1 MKKPILSLLLLIVAI
16 TLSAAE
22 RSNSMMRRAAVSNLN
37 ASTAKVTLSKP
48 TLDVYNDGKQF
59 AIVSRDDRFP
69 AVLAYGMGNF
79 DIEKAPD
86 NVKWWFEAV
95 QRSMDKA
102 IKQNTPRRAD
112 VAYTPVAP
120 MMTTK
125 WGQDSPYNNMCPR
138 ESGDEHDTE
147 SPRSP
152 SGCVAT
158 AMAQI
163 MNYQQYPASV
173 KFTGRCYLNGGEEVY
188 DEREIQSTYS
198 WPYLIAYGS
207 YLPDGYTSSAD
218 VQHQD
223 YNFSQA
229 KSIAT
234 LLRDCG
240 YAANMS
246 YTQDGSGASVVNA
259 GIAFIESLKYPLQ
272 SVKYWDRMF
281 FSDKEWMDLL
291 QAEMMNGCPVL
302 YGGFNSDISGGHA
315 FVLHGMDAE
324 GKMYVNWGW
333 YGAYDGYYAI
343 DLLTPSESDD
353 FSYWQDVITG
363 IRPEALATDVARS
376 LFVTHSPY
384 KFSYDKTT
392 TELRYEL
399 VENLFNNTL
408 VDFVGRLCV
417 VIENESNPSETQ
429 LFDFL
434 EEGEI
439 LSPLW
444 GLIPQKNLLGKG
456 TFPPGTY
463 RIYFASKA
471 DDEESWQYARTVGGP
486 IYYEATVGADGKM
499 TISETP
505 TYISGS
511 EVPSAIREVNKP
523 TVNTTSVPRYF
534 DLQGREVNG
543 STKGLIIRRQGD
555 EVKKVLVK

>member
-1 MKKPILSLLLLIVAI
+1 M
-16 TLSAAE
+16 
-22 RSNSMMRRAAVSNLN
+22 SNLN

-102 IKQNTPRRAD
+102 IKQNNPRRAD

-125 WGQDSPYNNMCPR
+125 WGQDSPFNDMCPR
-138 ESGDEHDTE
+138 ESGNEHDTE

-163 MNYQQYPASV
+163 MNYHQYPASV
-173 KFTGRCYLNGGEEVY
+173 KFTGSCYLNDGEEIY

-198 WPYLIAYGS
+198 WPYLISYGS
-207 YLPDGYTSSAD
+207 YLPDGYTSMAD
-218 VQHQD
+218 VITQD
-223 YNFSQA
+223 YTPLQA
-229 KSIAT
+229 KRIAT

-240 YAANMS
+240 YAIGMS
-246 YTQDGSGASVVNA
+246 YTQDGSGAPSYIA
-259 GIAFIESLKYPLQ
+259 GSAFLDVFKYPQQ
-272 SVKYWDRMF
+272 SVKYWDRIYY
-281 FSDKEWMDLL
+281 SDKEWMDLL
-291 QAEMMNGCPVL
+291 QTEMLNNSPVL
-302 YGGFNSDISGGHA
+302 CGGFNSELKAGHA
-315 FVLHGMDAE
+315 FVFHGMDAE
-324 GKMYVNWGW
+324 GKVYVNWGW
-333 YGAYDGYYAI
+333 LGLYDGYYAI

-353 FSYWQDVITG
+353 FSYRQEVVTG

-376 LFVTHSPY
+376 LFATDSPY
-384 KFSYDKTT
+384 KFSYNSAT
-392 TELRYEL
+392 TELSYEL
-399 VENLFNNTL
+399 VDGLYNLTYA
-408 VDFVGRLCV
+408 DFVGRLCV

-444 GLIPQKNLLGKG
+444 GFIPQKNLLGKE
-456 TFPPGTY
+456 TFAPGTY

-511 EVPSAIREVNKP
+511 GDPSAIRKVGKP

-534 DLQGREVNG
+534 DLQGREVSG

-555 EVKKVLVK
+555 EVKKVLVR

>member
-1 MKKPILSLLLLIVAI
+1 MRSLH
-16 TLSAAE
+16 
-22 RSNSMMRRAAVSNLN
+22 
-37 ASTAKVTLSKP
+37 ASTATVTLSKP
-48 TLDVYNDGKQF
+48 TLDVYNDGNQF

-79 DIEKAPD
+79 DIDKAPD

-95 QRSMDKA
+95 QQSMDKA

-120 MMTTK
+120 FITTK
-125 WGQDSPYNNMCPR
+125 WGQDSPFNDMCPR

-163 MNYQQYPASV
+163 MNYHQYPASV
-173 KFTGRCYLNGGEEVY
+173 KFTGSCYLNDGEEIY

-207 YLPDGYTSSAD
+207 YLPDGYTSMAD
-218 VQHQD
+218 VITQD
-223 YNFSQA
+223 YTASQA
-229 KSIAT
+229 KRIAT

-240 YAANMS
+240 YAIGMS
-246 YTQDGSGASVVNA
+246 YTQDGSGASSYKA
-259 GIAFIESLKYPLQ
+259 GSAFLDVFKYPQQ
-272 SVKYWDRMF
+272 SVKYWDRIYY
-281 FSDKEWMDLL
+281 SDKEWMDLL
-291 QAEMMNGCPVL
+291 QTEMLNNSPVL
-302 YGGFNSDISGGHA
+302 CGGFDSELKAGHA
-315 FVLHGMDAE
+315 FVFHGMDAE
-324 GKMYVNWGW
+324 GKVYVNWGW
-333 YGAYDGYYAI
+333 NGLYDGYYAI

-363 IRPEALATDVARS
+363 IRPEALATDVAQS
-376 LFVTHSPY
+376 LFATDSPY
-384 KFSYDKTT
+384 KFSYNSST
-392 TELRYEL
+392 TELSYEL
-399 VENLFNNTL
+399 VDGLYNLTYA
-408 VDFVGRLCV
+408 DFVGRLCV

-434 EEGEI
+434 GEGEI

-444 GLIPQKNLLGKG
+444 GLKPQKNLLGKE
-456 TFPPGTY
+456 TFAPGTY

-523 TVNTTSVPRYF
+523 TVNTTAAPRYF

-555 EVKKVLVK
+555 EVKKVLVR

>member
-1 MKKPILSLLLLIVAI
+1 M
-16 TLSAAE
+16 
-22 RSNSMMRRAAVSNLN
+22 SNLN

-95 QRSMDKA
+95 QQSMDKA
-102 IKQNTPRRAD
+102 IKQNAPRRAD

-125 WGQDSPYNNMCPR
+125 WGQDSPFNDMCPR
-138 ESGDEHDTE
+138 ESGNEHDTE

-163 MNYQQYPASV
+163 MNYQQYPPSV
-173 KFTGRCYLNGGEEVY
+173 KFTGSCYLNGGEEIY

-207 YLPDGYTSSAD
+207 YLPDGYTSMAD
-218 VQHQD
+218 VITQD
-223 YNFSQA
+223 YNPLQA
-229 KSIAT
+229 KRIAT

-240 YAANMS
+240 YAIGMS
-246 YTQDGSGASVVNA
+246 YTQDGSGASSYIA
-259 GIAFIESLKYPLQ
+259 GSAFLDVFKYPQQ
-272 SVKYWDRMF
+272 SVKYWDRIYY
-281 FSDKEWMDLL
+281 SDKEWMDLL
-291 QAEMMNGCPVL
+291 QTEMLNNSPVL
-302 YGGFNSDISGGHA
+302 CGGFDSELKAGHA
-315 FVLHGMDAE
+315 FVFHGMDAE
-324 GKMYVNWGW
+324 GKVYVNWGW
-333 YGAYDGYYAI
+333 FGLYDGYYAI

-353 FSYWQDVITG
+353 FSYRQEVVTG

-376 LFVTHSPY
+376 LFATDSPY
-384 KFSYDKTT
+384 KFSYNSAT
-392 TELRYEL
+392 TELSYEL
-399 VENLFNNTL
+399 VDVLYNLTYA
-408 VDFVGRLCV
+408 DFVGRLCV

-429 LFDFL
+429 LFDVL
-434 EEGEI
+434 GEGER
-439 LSPLW
+439 LSPFW
-444 GLIPQKNLLGKG
+444 GLKPQKKLLGKE
-456 TFPPGTY
+456 TFAPGTY

-511 EVPSAIREVNKP
+511 EVPSAIREVSKP
-523 TVNTTSVPRYF
+523 TVNSTSVPRYF

-555 EVKKVLVK
+555 EVKKVLVR

>member
-102 IKQNTPRRAD
+102 IKQNNPRRAD

-125 WGQDSPYNNMCPR
+125 WGQDSPFNDMCPR
-138 ESGDEHDTE
+138 ESGNEHDTE

-163 MNYQQYPASV
+163 MNYHQYPASV
-173 KFTGRCYLNGGEEVY
+173 KFTGSCYLNDGEEIY

-198 WPYLIAYGS
+198 WPYLISYGS
-207 YLPDGYTSSAD
+207 YLPDGYTSMAD
-218 VQHQD
+218 VITQD
-223 YNFSQA
+223 YTPLQA
-229 KSIAT
+229 KRIAT

-240 YAANMS
+240 YAIGMS
-246 YTQDGSGASVVNA
+246 YTQDGSGAPSYIA
-259 GIAFIESLKYPLQ
+259 GSAFLDVFKYPQQ
-272 SVKYWDRMF
+272 SVKYWDRIYY
-281 FSDKEWMDLL
+281 SDKEWMDLL
-291 QAEMMNGCPVL
+291 QTEMLNNSPVL
-302 YGGFNSDISGGHA
+302 CGGFDSELKAGHA
-315 FVLHGMDAE
+315 FVFHGMDAE
-324 GKMYVNWGW
+324 GKVYVNWGW
-333 YGAYDGYYAI
+333 LGLYDGYYAI

-353 FSYWQDVITG
+353 FSYRQEVVTG

-376 LFVTHSPY
+376 LFATDSPY
-384 KFSYDKTT
+384 KFSYNSAT
-392 TELRYEL
+392 TELSYEL
-399 VENLFNNTL
+399 VDGLYNLTYA
-408 VDFVGRLCV
+408 DFVGRLCV

-444 GLIPQKNLLGKG
+444 GFIPQKNLLGKE
-456 TFPPGTY
+456 TFAPGTY

-523 TVNTTSVPRYF
+523 TVNGTSVPRYF

-555 EVKKVLVK
+555 EVKKVLVR